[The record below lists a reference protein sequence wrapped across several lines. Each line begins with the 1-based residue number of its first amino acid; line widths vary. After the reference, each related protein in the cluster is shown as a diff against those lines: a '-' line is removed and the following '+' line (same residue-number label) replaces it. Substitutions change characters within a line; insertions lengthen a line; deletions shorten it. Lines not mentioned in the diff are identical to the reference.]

1 LVPAHDC
8 AARAALQP
16 LTTPLR
22 ERVTSGT
29 ADRDSRLYPHLV
41 KSVDEWPAAPVLTTE
56 RLDLEPLRVDH
67 ADEMAPLLDDP
78 QLYVFTGGRP
88 WTLEELRER
97 YEHHMTARSDD
108 GSQRWLNWIARL
120 RDSGEAVGGLQ
131 ATVTAVAVGF
141 ACELAWIVALRH
153 QGRGYAREGATAM
166 ATWLRE
172 QGASLLIADIHPGHE
187 ASMAVARALGL
198 DRTGE
203 VVDGEIRWTDRGR
216 RPPR

>member
-1 LVPAHDC
+1 VCSKA
-8 AARAALQP
+8 
-16 LTTPLR
+16 LTTQLR

-29 ADRDSRLYPHLV
+29 ADGDGGLYADLV

-56 RLDLEPLRVDH
+56 RLRLQPLRVDH

-78 QLYVFTGGRP
+78 RLYVFTGGRP

-97 YEHHMTARSDD
+97 YEHHMTGRSDD
-108 GSQRWLNWIARL
+108 GSQRWLNWIAAR

-131 ATVTAVAVGF
+131 ATVTAAPRGF
-141 ACELAWIVALRH
+141 VCELAWIVASRH

-172 QGASLLIADIHPGHE
+172 QGAPVLIADIHPRHE
-187 ASMAVARALGL
+187 ASMAVARAVGL

-203 VVDGEIRWTDRGR
+203 AVDGEIRWTDRGR
-216 RPPR
+216 RPRRSGPS